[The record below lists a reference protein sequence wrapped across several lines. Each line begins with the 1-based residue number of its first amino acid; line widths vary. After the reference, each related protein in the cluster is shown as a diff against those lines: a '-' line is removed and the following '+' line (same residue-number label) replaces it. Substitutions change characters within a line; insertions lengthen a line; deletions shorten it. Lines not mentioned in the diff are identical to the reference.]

1 MKLAL
6 RYVLNQFL
14 STNLSIFFV
23 LFTIVSMVF
32 FIQLAKLTSS
42 IEINFADLLK
52 LYGFMLPRILI
63 FTLPIAFFIAL
74 TLALFR
80 LSRENESIV
89 LFTLGFSPKILAKFF
104 LKIAALVSALML
116 IIALVMIPIVFEL
129 QDNFVNFKKTQVKF
143 NYKTGEFGQ
152 RFLEWMIFIEKQESD
167 RYENIIMY
175 HPKRNIED
183 KEQLIIA
190 KEATT
195 QRNEDSFAF
204 KLSNGK
210 MYNFENGQTLFIGNF
225 DKLIVNTQFN
235 DQNLQTKKFY
245 EYWNDLNTNPKRAK
259 EFVIYVTIAL
269 FPLAS
274 TLFALSF
281 GIVTY
286 RYEKGFIYFGMFGV
300 IAVYFGLLSSFSQ
313 PPILACIGIFALSFI
328 ASIVCFK
335 KMILSRY

>member
-190 KEATT
+190 KEATA

-313 PPILACIGIFALSFI
+313 PPILACIGIFVYLLLYI
-328 ASIVCFK
+328 
-335 KMILSRY
+335 

>member
-1 MKLAL
+1 
-6 RYVLNQFL
+6 
-14 STNLSIFFV
+14 NLSIFFV

-116 IIALVMIPIVFEL
+116 VIALVMIPIVFEL

-190 KEATT
+190 KEATA

-281 GIVTY
+281 GIV
-286 RYEKGFIYFGMFGV
+286 
-300 IAVYFGLLSSFSQ
+300 
-313 PPILACIGIFALSFI
+313 
-328 ASIVCFK
+328 
-335 KMILSRY
+335 

>member
-190 KEATT
+190 KEATA

-235 DQNLQTKKFY
+235 DENLQTKKFY

-300 IAVYFGLLSSFSQ
+300 IAVY
-313 PPILACIGIFALSFI
+313 
-328 ASIVCFK
+328 
-335 KMILSRY
+335 

>member
-190 KEATT
+190 KEATA

-274 TLFALSF
+274 TLFALSL

-328 ASIVCFK
+328 AFIVCFK

>member
-152 RFLEWMIFIEKQESD
+152 RFLEWMIFFEKQESD

-190 KEATT
+190 KEATA

-300 IAVYFGLLSSFSQ
+300 IAV
-313 PPILACIGIFALSFI
+313 
-328 ASIVCFK
+328 
-335 KMILSRY
+335 

>member
-190 KEATT
+190 KEATA

-235 DQNLQTKKFY
+235 
-245 EYWNDLNTNPKRAK
+245 
-259 EFVIYVTIAL
+259 
-269 FPLAS
+269 
-274 TLFALSF
+274 
-281 GIVTY
+281 
-286 RYEKGFIYFGMFGV
+286 
-300 IAVYFGLLSSFSQ
+300 
-313 PPILACIGIFALSFI
+313 
-328 ASIVCFK
+328 
-335 KMILSRY
+335 

>member
-1 MKLAL
+1 M
-6 RYVLNQFL
+6 
-14 STNLSIFFV
+14 
-23 LFTIVSMVF
+23 
-32 FIQLAKLTSS
+32 
-42 IEINFADLLK
+42 
-52 LYGFMLPRILI
+52 
-63 FTLPIAFFIAL
+63 
-74 TLALFR
+74 
-80 LSRENESIV
+80 

-190 KEATT
+190 KEATA

-235 DQNLQTKKFY
+235 DQNYKLKF
-245 EYWNDLNTNPKRAK
+245 L
-259 EFVIYVTIAL
+259 
-269 FPLAS
+269 
-274 TLFALSF
+274 
-281 GIVTY
+281 
-286 RYEKGFIYFGMFGV
+286 
-300 IAVYFGLLSSFSQ
+300 
-313 PPILACIGIFALSFI
+313 
-328 ASIVCFK
+328 
-335 KMILSRY
+335 